1 MQDIHGGAIDL
12 NLMVALDALL
22 EDRNVTRA
30 AARVGLTQS
39 AMSHRLRRLREL
51 FEDELLVGGRQ
62 GMVPTPRAMALV
74 APVRRG
80 LLELHAAVLN
90 TTPFDPATA
99 QRTFTIVTSDF
110 ADLVIL
116 PRVME
121 HVGRFAPG
129 ISMRVQPPS
138 VGGIV
143 QALEHGAAD
152 LVMGSPLEGASLRTR
167 AVCDETF
174 VVILRKGHPILEGG
188 DRISVEQYAAL
199 GHVLVAHDDRPG
211 VVDFELAKHGL
222 KRRTVLRT
230 PYFNGVP
237 FMVARSDLVATMP
250 QAIAEEASKY
260 AELCIVE
267 PPVRLPTFRIMA
279 TWHERVHRDPAHRWL
294 RELARDMTV
303 QALDRDGV
311 SRARSSD

>member
-51 FEDELLVGGRQ
+51 FDDELLVGGRQ

-80 LLELHAAVLN
+80 LLELHAAVRN
-90 TTPFDPATA
+90 TTPFDPSTA
-99 QRTFTIVTSDF
+99 ERRFTIVTSDF

-121 HVGRFAPG
+121 YVGRVAPG
-129 ISMRVQPPS
+129 ISMRIQPPS
-138 VGGIV
+138 GGSIV
-143 QALEHGAAD
+143 QALEHGVAD
-152 LVMGSPLEGASLRTR
+152 LVMGTGGLEGASLRMR
-167 AVCDETF
+167 SVCDESF
-174 VVILRKGHPILEGG
+174 VVILRVGHPILEGR
-188 DRISVEQYAAL
+188 DHITVEEYASL
-199 GHVLVAHDDRPG
+199 GHVVVAHTDQPG
-211 VVDFELAKHGL
+211 VVDERLAERGL
-222 KRRTVLRT
+222 ARRTVLRT

-237 FMVARSDLVATMP
+237 FMVARSDLVATIP
-250 QAIAEEASKY
+250 RAIAEVASNF
-260 AELCIVE
+260 ADLRIVE
-267 PPVRLPTFRIMA
+267 PPVELPTFRIMA

-303 QALDRDGV
+303 QALARDG
-311 SRARSSD
+311 D